1 MMREEKA
8 PPSLDGEQY
17 FPRPRDENSYGNY
30 ALLYSVLSRA
40 YQQASSGKGNER
52 HGQALPFEQQPM
64 QSISG
69 LLGTHGGLLYQ
80 AVKKVQESQRL
91 PHDAAVFELLGA
103 INYLAGAVI
112 YLEQNKGE

>member
-1 MMREEKA
+1 MREDKA

-17 FPRPRDENSYGNY
+17 FGLPKAENSYGNY
-30 ALLYSVLSRA
+30 ASLYDVLSRA

>member
-1 MMREEKA
+1 MRDEQA
-8 PPSLDGEQY
+8 PPFLDGEQY
-17 FPRPRDENSYGNY
+17 FARPGGKTSYGNY
-30 ALLYSVLSRA
+30 ASLYSVLSRA

-103 INYLAGAVI
+103 INYLAGAVV
-112 YLEQNKGE
+112 YLEQKTGD